1 MARKVRESGMLMY
14 GVSCLS
20 EEHWMGVHADARR
33 VIDKRRS
40 SLYFFF
46 KIFKFVT

>member
-1 MARKVRESGMLMY
+1 MLMY

-40 SLYFFF
+40 SLCFFF
-46 KIFKFVT
+46 KIFQIVT